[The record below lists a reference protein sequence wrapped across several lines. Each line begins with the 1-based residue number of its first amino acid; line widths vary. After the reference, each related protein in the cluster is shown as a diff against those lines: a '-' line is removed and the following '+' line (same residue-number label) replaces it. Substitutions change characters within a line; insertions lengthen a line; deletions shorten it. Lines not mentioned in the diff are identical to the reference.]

1 MGYSNGLAF
10 FFWKKDDWNIGETK
24 VWRRGMWIDSKR
36 VTNVNIF
43 VSYVNTR
50 QMVTSSEKHFYAQV
64 DRITVLWI
72 SDSFF
77 SQ

>member
-43 VSYVNTR
+43 VSYVNT
-50 QMVTSSEKHFYAQV
+50 VK
-64 DRITVLWI
+64 W
-72 SDSFF
+72 
-77 SQ
+77 